1 MTSSNAEE
9 MEKNARLRCQRHHGV
24 VVCVEL
30 DLPRTIKQHVSA
42 PSNDRCEMGWV
53 RGRRGGGMVVANG
66 RKKSKE
72 RALVLQRLQP
82 LLEPV

>member
-9 MEKNARLRCQRHHGV
+9 MEKNARLRCQRDHGV

-42 PSNDRCEMGWV
+42 PSNDGCEMGWV
-53 RGRRGGGMVVANG
+53 RGGGGGVV
-66 RKKSKE
+66 